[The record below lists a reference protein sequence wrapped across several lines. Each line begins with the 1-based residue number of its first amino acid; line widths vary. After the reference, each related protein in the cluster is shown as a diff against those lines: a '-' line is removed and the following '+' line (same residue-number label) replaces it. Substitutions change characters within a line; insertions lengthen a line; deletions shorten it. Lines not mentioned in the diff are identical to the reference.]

1 MKYLIIMIIVI
12 RGHYSGYVIF
22 SLQLFVLI
30 ENFAFQNQST
40 LLIRPT
46 TPNNCKETSD
56 TFLPLFS
63 FSFYFLSFLLKEK
76 EEWKKEEKIRQTT
89 KKKKKR
95 KKRNIRKKLKNT
107 NEWMLGKRFRITYHP
122 RFTDNGIF
130 CNDWMKR
137 RYTL

>member
-1 MKYLIIMIIVI
+1 MIIVI

-76 EEWKKEEKIRQTT
+76 EEWKKEEKNTSDN
-89 KKKKKR
+89 KKKEEKKKTKY
-95 KKRNIRKKLKNT
+95 KKKIKNT
-107 NEWMLGKRFRITYHP
+107 NE
-122 RFTDNGIF
+122 
-130 CNDWMKR
+130 
-137 RYTL
+137 